1 MFVCVYVQSVCAEV
15 WMRLNSNLAQLIWL
29 PVLTEVKKGI
39 GKRKRRNLRNEKTG
53 NKKGWT
59 MEEKVKE
66 GEG

>member
-1 MFVCVYVQSVCAEV
+1 
-15 WMRLNSNLAQLIWL
+15 MRLNSNLAQLIWL